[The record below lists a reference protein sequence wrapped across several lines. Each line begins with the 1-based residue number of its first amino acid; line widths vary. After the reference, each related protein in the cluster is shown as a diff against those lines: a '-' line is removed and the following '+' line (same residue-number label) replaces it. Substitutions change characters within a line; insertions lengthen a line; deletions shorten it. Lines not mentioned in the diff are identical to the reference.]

1 MFIEFFAVVVAG
13 IAGFGTALIAHRLTL
28 RRLPDWT
35 APFCAAASMVLMVV
49 YLEYSWA
56 GRFEAGLPE
65 DVTVVSRNEH
75 RAWYRPWTYAVPL
88 TTRIIAI
95 DNRIRQTNLNDN
107 GFVITGVILKERWAL
122 TFGFKSIF
130 DCAGARRA
138 DLSEGTTLD
147 GQGIP
152 QNVDW
157 FALSPDDPFLTI
169 ACGGGG
175 EDHGGPSAQG

>member
-1 MFIEFFAVVVAG
+1 MLIEFIAVVVAG
-13 IAGFGTALIAHRLTL
+13 VTGFGLALIAHRLTL

-35 APFCAAASMVLMVV
+35 APFGAALGMVLMVI

-75 RAWYRPWTYAVPL
+75 RVWYRPWTYVVPL
-88 TTRIIAI
+88 TTRIIAV
-95 DNRIRQTNLNDN
+95 DNRIRQTNENNPDL
-107 GFVITGVILKERWAL
+107 VLTGVILKERWAL

-130 DCAGARRA
+130 DCAAGRRA

-147 GQGIP
+147 EEGIL

-157 FALSPDDPFLTI
+157 FQLAPDDPFLTT
-169 ACGGGG
+169 ACGGG
-175 EDHGGPSAQG
+175 EDNGGPSAQG

>member
-1 MFIEFFAVVVAG
+1 MFIEFFAVIVAG
-13 IAGFGTALIAHRLTL
+13 VTGFGMALILHRMTL

-35 APFCAAASMVLMVV
+35 APFGAAAAMVLMVI

-75 RAWYRPWTYAVPL
+75 RVWYRPWTFAVPL
-88 TTRIIAI
+88 TTRIIAV
-95 DNRIRQTNLNDN
+95 DNRVRQSNLSNPDY
-107 GFVITGVILKERWAL
+107 VITGVILKERWAL
-122 TFGFKSIF
+122 TFGFKSLF

-138 DLSEGTTLD
+138 DLSQGTAMD
-147 GQGIP
+147 PQGIP

-157 FALSPDDPFLTI
+157 FSLSPDDPFLTI
-169 ACGGGG
+169 ACGGG
-175 EDHGGPSAQG
+175 EDDGGSRAQG

>member
-1 MFIEFFAVVVAG
+1 MFLEFFAVIVAG
-13 IAGFGTALIAHRLTL
+13 VAGFGTALIAHRLTL

-35 APFCAAASMVLMVV
+35 APFGAAIAMVLMVI

-75 RAWYRPWTYAVPL
+75 RVWYRPWTFVVPL
-88 TTRIIAI
+88 TTRIIAV
-95 DNRIRQTNLNDN
+95 DNRIRQPHSVNPDMVL
-107 GFVITGVILKERWAL
+107 TGVILKERWAL

-130 DCAGARRA
+130 DCAAGRRA
-138 DLSEGTTLD
+138 DLSEGTVLD
-147 GQGIP
+147 EEGIP

-157 FALSPDDPFLTI
+157 FTMDPDDPFLTT
-169 ACGGGG
+169 ACGGEMHNGG
-175 EDHGGPSAQG
+175 SSAQG

>member
-1 MFIEFFAVVVAG
+1 MFLEFFAVVVAG
-13 IAGFGTALIAHRLTL
+13 VAGFGLALIAHRLTL

-35 APFCAAASMVLMVV
+35 APFGAAAAMVLMVI

-75 RAWYRPWTYAVPL
+75 RVWYRPWTFAVPL

-95 DNRIRQTNLNDN
+95 DNRIRQTNANIPDY
-107 GFVITGVILKERWAL
+107 VITGVILKERWAL
-122 TFGFKSIF
+122 TFGFQSVF

-138 DLSEGTTLD
+138 DLSDGTTLD
-147 GQGIP
+147 AEGIP
-152 QNVDW
+152 QDVDW
-157 FALSPDDPFLTI
+157 FKMAPDDPFLTT

-175 EDHGGPSAQG
+175 EENGGSSAQG